1 MNRTILVVATL
12 CLSTVA
18 LAKDGAPYQ
27 SPLPSAT
34 LTIGP
39 GGFVRG
45 PITVTLSDG
54 TVIFH
59 VDAGST
65 VGTSAPAPQPV
76 QKDGR

>member
-1 MNRTILVVATL
+1 MQRFLLIAAAL
-12 CLSTVA
+12 CLAVPA
-18 LAKDGAPYQ
+18 LARDQISAPAV
-27 SPLPSAT
+27 PSAT

-65 VGTSAPAPQPV
+65 VGTSAPVAMPPA
-76 QKDGR
+76 KESR

>member
-1 MNRTILVVATL
+1 MKRTILVAAALVLAAP
-12 CLSTVA
+12 A
-18 LAKDGAPYQ
+18 LARDSATYVP
-27 SPLPSAT
+27 PLPSAT

-45 PITVTLSDG
+45 PIEVRLSDG

-65 VGTSAPAPQPV
+65 VGTSQPAPQPV